1 MILKIDY
8 KYRNQINTNQEGS
21 VLIEGVPQHSDVVDE
36 ISRLFE
42 GNTFGLKIL
51 SDKDFFD
58 FINFSNTSKPLL
70 VIVRGSGIVTD
81 KVIERLENLSFRKDL
96 KVVYLSYLTKL
107 KIKKRLNLSVFFII
121 IRGIDKKLNQQ

>member
-1 MILKIDY
+1 MILRIDY

-21 VLIEGVPQHSDVVDE
+21 VLIEDVPQHSDVVDE

-42 GNTFGLKIL
+42 GSTFGLKIL
-51 SDKDFFD
+51 SDKDFLD

-96 KVVYLSYLTKL
+96 KVVYLSH
-107 KIKKRLNLSVFFII
+107 
-121 IRGIDKKLNQQ
+121 

>member
-1 MILKIDY
+1 MILRIDY

-21 VLIEGVPQHSDVVDE
+21 VLIEDVPQHSDVVDE
-36 ISRLFE
+36 ITRLFE

-96 KVVYLSYLTKL
+96 KVVYLSY
-107 KIKKRLNLSVFFII
+107 
-121 IRGIDKKLNQQ
+121 

>member
-1 MILKIDY
+1 MILRIDY

-21 VLIEGVPQHSDVVDE
+21 VLIEDVPQHSDVVDE

-42 GNTFGLKIL
+42 GSTFGLKIL

-70 VIVRGSGIVTD
+70 LIVRDSGIVTD

-96 KVVYLSYLTKL
+96 KVVYLSY
-107 KIKKRLNLSVFFII
+107 
-121 IRGIDKKLNQQ
+121 

>member
-1 MILKIDY
+1 MILRIDY
-8 KYRNQINTNQEGS
+8 KYRNQINTNQEGY
-21 VLIEGVPQHSDVVDE
+21 VLIEDVPQHSDVVDE

-70 VIVRGSGIVTD
+70 VIVRGSGIITD

-96 KVVYLSYLTKL
+96 KVVYLSH
-107 KIKKRLNLSVFFII
+107 
-121 IRGIDKKLNQQ
+121 

>member
-21 VLIEGVPQHSDVVDE
+21 VLIECVPQHSDVVDE

-96 KVVYLSYLTKL
+96 KVVYLSY
-107 KIKKRLNLSVFFII
+107 
-121 IRGIDKKLNQQ
+121 

>member
-1 MILKIDY
+1 MILRIDY

-21 VLIEGVPQHSDVVDE
+21 VLIEDVPQYSDVVDE

-70 VIVRGSGIVTD
+70 VIVKGSGIVTD

-96 KVVYLSYLTKL
+96 KVVYLSH
-107 KIKKRLNLSVFFII
+107 
-121 IRGIDKKLNQQ
+121 